1 MIWGFV
7 QTRGILHFLCF
18 FYAEVIWGCHCC
30 GMGFARDPLLLLLF
44 PCSAMGGLI
53 GLFPF
58 WRISESQWLVMQMGN
73 QAGCI
78 GV

>member
-1 MIWGFV
+1 
-7 QTRGILHFLCF
+7 
-18 FYAEVIWGCHCC
+18 
-30 GMGFARDPLLLLLF
+30 
-44 PCSAMGGLI
+44 MGGLI

-78 GV
+78 GVLGRKEETWVGQGILQHEESKALCSLRKKSNDESKKT